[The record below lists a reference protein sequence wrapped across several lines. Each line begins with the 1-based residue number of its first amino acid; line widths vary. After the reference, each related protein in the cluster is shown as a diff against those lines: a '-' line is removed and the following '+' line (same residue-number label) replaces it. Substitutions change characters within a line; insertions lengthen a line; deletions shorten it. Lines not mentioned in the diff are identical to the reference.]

1 MTFGHEE
8 ALQLCCATEACWL
21 HLELVILYS
30 KNGTHLKI
38 KKDEVGVKRKSDPP
52 TEKYEAWI
60 YFLIFLSI
68 FCGENVHIH
77 KLVECDI
84 SHNMDMFL
92 LLGFLVFICFIFCF
106 FLFSNLF

>member
-60 YFLIFLSI
+60 YFLIFYQFSVGKM
-68 FCGENVHIH
+68 F
-77 KLVECDI
+77 I
-84 SHNMDMFL
+84 STNWWSAIYHTTW
-92 LLGFLVFICFIFCF
+92 ICSYC
-106 FLFSNLF
+106 